1 MFERRAATLKVSNG
15 PNSASAS
22 IAARQYSSGSRFV
35 WNASEQRATPGTWA
49 MSGMARSAS
58 PLVEKVTRIWPE
70 MRVTH
75 ETEKAAKA
83 AFNES
88 MRTRS
93 NRVRFLP
100 LSPIS

>member
-1 MFERRAATLKVSNG
+1 
-15 PNSASAS
+15 
-22 IAARQYSSGSRFV
+22 
-35 WNASEQRATPGTWA
+35 
-49 MSGMARSAS
+49 
-58 PLVEKVTRIWPE
+58 